1 MSRTVK
7 SSVKVNVALD
17 VSKSQLDVH
26 VGDISLRTFPNNTR
40 GLSTLK
46 GILSR
51 YNVSLVLLESTGGY
65 ESLAV
70 SYLQACGYD
79 VCVINPRH
87 ARDFARA
94 MGRMAKTDKIDAEM
108 LCRFADII
116 DARPDRA
123 RFVKPLTDECRE
135 YLNALVRRRRQLVE
149 LKITEKQHKSA
160 PAISS
165 FCVSDINEVIDYL
178 NSRISDIDREIDN
191 HVKSCF
197 SDVSDILI
205 SFKGVGP
212 SAVSAIVG
220 ELPELGK
227 VNRRQISALVGV
239 APYNRDSGN
248 MRGRRSVSGG
258 RSGVRN
264 ILFMAAL
271 SAIRFNPV
279 IKSFYSRL
287 VNAGKPKKVAI
298 VACMR
303 RIVCILNAMLRDGT
317 RFNQEVCHV

>member
-1 MSRTVK
+1 M
-7 SSVKVNVALD
+7 
-17 VSKSQLDVH
+17 
-26 VGDISLRTFPNNTR
+26 
-40 GLSTLK
+40 STLK
-46 GILSR
+46 RILSR

-94 MGRMAKTDKIDAEM
+94 MGRLAKTDKIDAEM

-116 DARPDRA
+116 DARPDRE
-123 RFVKPLTDECRE
+123 RFVKPLTDSRRE
-135 YLNALVRRRRQLVE
+135 HLNALVRRRRQLVD
-149 LKITEKQHKSA
+149 LRITEMQHKSA
-160 PAISS
+160 PAVTS
-165 FCVSDINEVIDYL
+165 FGISDINEVINYL
-178 NSRISDIDREIDN
+178 NSRISDIDREIN
-191 HVKSCF
+191 KHVKSCF

-205 SFKGVGP
+205 SFKGIGP
-212 SAVSAIVG
+212 SSVSAIIG

-227 VNRRQISALVGV
+227 INRRQISALVGV

-287 VNAGKPKKVAI
+287 INAGKPKKVAV

-303 RIVCILNAMLRDGT
+303 RIICILNAMLRDGSEFNAA
-317 RFNQEVCHV
+317 RFC